1 MVWLTRPE
9 RLWTEV
15 WRQTSLLA
23 WALTS
28 VIAVSIT
35 PCAADGHELT
45 QDIQEKI
52 TMIPKVVFVIA
63 DGIPAD
69 VIERVA
75 TPTLDQIAAAG
86 GYGRAYVGGP
96 VGSQAESP
104 TVSATG
110 YMGLI
115 TGTWANKHGVM
126 ENYDL
131 SPNYAY
137 WDIFRLAKNANPA
150 LTTALYST
158 WTDNRT
164 VLLGEGL
171 EEAGGHKLDYVVDGF
186 EKDKS
191 LFPDLPES
199 ERIKR
204 IDEKVADAAAISIR
218 EQGPDLAWVYL
229 QYTDDVG
236 HDFGDSAE
244 MDAAVEWVDEQV
256 AKIWNAV
263 ESRQQSARE
272 DWLVIV
278 TTDHGRDEATG
289 RDHGGQTERERTTWI
304 VTNNQRLQ
312 PAFYTKPAIVDI
324 YPSIADHLQ
333 LDIPETVRQGL
344 DGSSFIAR

>member
-1 MVWLTRPE
+1 MGWLIRRHSHTARRRSSP
-9 RLWTEV
+9 V
-15 WRQTSLLA
+15 A
-23 WALTS
+23 
-28 VIAVSIT
+28 VIGLMLGVLPIIVSSGDT
-35 PCAADGHELT
+35 DASEGEPP
-45 QDIQEKI
+45 
-52 TMIPKVVFVIA
+52 MYPKVVFVIA

-69 VIERVA
+69 VIERVH
-75 TPTLDQIAAAG
+75 TPALDRIAAFG

-96 VGSQAESP
+96 VGTPAESP

-110 YMGLI
+110 YMSLL
-115 TGTWANKHGVM
+115 TGTWADKHGVM

-131 SPNYAY
+131 SPNYSY
-137 WDIFRLAKNANPA
+137 WDIFRLAKNANPE
-150 LTTALYST
+150 LKTGLYST

-164 VLLGEGL
+164 VLLGNGQEA
-171 EEAGGHKLDYVVDGF
+171 AGGEKLDYVVDGF

-191 LFPDLPES
+191 LFSDLSER

-204 IDEKVADAAAISIR
+204 IDEKVADAAAINIR

-244 MDAAVEWVDEQV
+244 MDAAVAWIDDQV
-256 AKIWNAV
+256 AKIWTAV
-263 ESRQQSARE
+263 ESRQQSGQE

-289 RDHGGQTERERTTWI
+289 REHGGQTERERTTWI
-304 VTNNQRLQ
+304 VTNSQRLQ
-312 PAFYTKPAIVDI
+312 PAFYDKPAIVDI
-324 YPSIADHLQ
+324 YPSIADHLR
-333 LDIPETVRQGL
+333 LEIPETVRQGL

>member
-1 MVWLTRPE
+1 MTVIGLMLGVLPII
-9 RLWTEV
+9 V
-15 WRQTSLLA
+15 FSGDVDTSKGEP
-23 WALTS
+23 T
-28 VIAVSIT
+28 VN
-35 PCAADGHELT
+35 
-45 QDIQEKI
+45 
-52 TMIPKVVFVIA
+52 PKVVFIIA

-69 VIERVA
+69 VIERVH
-75 TPTLDQIAAAG
+75 TPALDRIAAFG

-96 VGSQAESP
+96 VGTPAESP

-110 YMGLI
+110 YMSLL
-115 TGTWANKHGVM
+115 TGTWADKHGVM

-131 SPNYAY
+131 SPNYSY
-137 WDIFRLAKNANPA
+137 WDIFRLAKNANPK
-150 LTTALYST
+150 LKTGLYST

-164 VLLGEGL
+164 VLLGNGQEA
-171 EEAGGHKLDYVVDGF
+171 AGGEKLDYVVDGF

-191 LFPDLPES
+191 LFSELTES

-204 IDEKVADAAAISIR
+204 IDEKVADAAAINIR

-236 HDFGDSAE
+236 HDFGDSPE
-244 MDAAVEWVDEQV
+244 MDAAVAWIDDQV

-263 ESRQQSARE
+263 ESRQQSGQE

-289 RDHGGQTERERTTWI
+289 REHGEQTERERTTWI
-304 VTNNQRLQ
+304 VTNSQRLQ
-312 PAFYTKPAIVDI
+312 PAFYDKPAIVDI
-324 YPSIADHLQ
+324 YPSIADHLR
-333 LDIPETVRQGL
+333 LEIPETVRQGL

>member
-1 MVWLTRPE
+1 MGWLTRQRRYATRRWSSPV
-9 RLWTEV
+9 TV
-15 WRQTSLLA
+15 IGLL
-23 WALTS
+23 LGMLPIS
-28 VIAVSIT
+28 VFSAGVDVSEGE
-35 PCAADGHELT
+35 PP
-45 QDIQEKI
+45 
-52 TMIPKVVFVIA
+52 MNPKVVFVIA

-69 VIERVA
+69 VIERVH
-75 TPTLDQIAAAG
+75 TPLLDQIAALG

-96 VGSQAESP
+96 VGTPAESP

-110 YMGLI
+110 YMSLL
-115 TGTWANKHGVM
+115 TGTWADKHGVM

-131 SPNYAY
+131 SPDYHY

-150 LTTALYST
+150 LTTGLYST

-164 VLLGEGL
+164 VLLGDGQEA
-171 EEAGGHKLDYVVDGF
+171 AGGDKLDYVVDGF

-191 LFPDLPES
+191 LFSDLAER

-204 IDEKVADAAAISIR
+204 IDEKVADAAAMSIR

-244 MDAAVEWVDEQV
+244 MDAAVEWIDKQV

-263 ESRQQSARE
+263 ESRQQSGQE

-289 RDHGGQTERERTTWI
+289 RDHGGQTERERTTWM
-304 VTNNQRLQ
+304 VTNSQRLQ
-312 PAFYTKPAIVDI
+312 PAFYDTPAIVDI
-324 YPSIADHLQ
+324 YPSIADHLR
-333 LDIPETVRQGL
+333 LEIPEAVRQGL
-344 DGSSFIAR
+344 DGSSFVAR